1 MTKSKS
7 KKSKPKKSFKKWV
20 FQILGLLIPAVLL
33 YWIFAVKI
41 PSEVSYQ
48 EIWAT
53 ITSLSF
59 SDNFIL
65 LIGGL
70 LTIVTY
76 GWTSA
81 AVLPGLPLKEGTQ
94 SAVSGQLTSVVLP
107 APIDLAIRF
116 GMYKS
121 YGFSVDKSTV
131 AVTVAG
137 IARYFTVF
145 TLPVIGLGLLLIT
158 GQGTKNYLFWFVL
171 GGALILLALWLMK
184 LILSSKKTAR
194 KVGVIFEKTVNWIFK
209 VIKRKNNK
217 DLVKITV
224 DFGQRTRDVA
234 VDYFKSIT
242 LSNLVWGFSC
252 YLVLL
257 CAIRFVGI
265 DSSIFS
271 AAYIFLI
278 TGMMLL
284 FNAFPITPGG
294 IGVTETLLAA
304 LIPFP
309 NTEVQTAFMSA
320 LFLYRIYTW
329 LLPMP
334 IGAIAYASWRKKYK
348 TVDINMKNS
357 KGAKA

>member
-7 KKSKPKKSFKKWV
+7 KKSKHKKSFKKWV
-20 FQILGLLIPAVLL
+20 FQVLGLLIPAVLL

-53 ITSLSF
+53 ITALSF
-59 SDNFIL
+59 SENIIL
-65 LIGGL
+65 LFGGL
-70 LTIVTY
+70 ITIVTY

-81 AVLPGLPLKEGTQ
+81 TVLPGLPLKEGTQ

-107 APIDLAIRF
+107 APVDLAIRF

-145 TLPVIGLGLLLIT
+145 ALPVIGLGLLLIT
-158 GQGTKNYLFWFVL
+158 GQGTDNYLFWFIVV
-171 GGALILLALWLMK
+171 GALILFALWLMK
-184 LILSSKKTAR
+184 LILSSKKTAK
-194 KVGVIFEKTVNWIFK
+194 KVGHILQKLVDWMFK
-209 VIKRKNNK
+209 VVRRKNK
-217 DLVKITV
+217 FDIEGISV
-224 DFGQRTRDVA
+224 DFGQRTGSVA
-234 VDYFKSIT
+234 IDYFKSIA
-242 LSNLVWGFSC
+242 LSNLVWGVSC

-257 CAIRFVGI
+257 LAIRFVGI

-271 AAYIFLI
+271 AAYVFLI

-294 IGVTETLLAA
+294 IGVTETLLVSI
-304 LIPFP
+304 IPFP

-334 IGAIAYASWRKKYK
+334 IGAVAYASWQKKYK
-348 TVDINMKNS
+348 SGNNRE
-357 KGAKA
+357 AKV